1 MKVTLLRATNDPD
14 FICAV
19 SAYMC
24 RNKVEWNKDAFKRD
38 HLINILRKCILNGH
52 HSILEHASFTFY
64 IEGISRVTSHQ
75 LVRHRIASY
84 SQLSQRASKVDFK
97 SFVYPPNITPK
108 DYQLMYKTWKLI
120 YCTYQM
126 LLSGGMKKEDAR
138 YILPSACTTSIVVT
152 MNARELRHFFEM
164 RLFNE
169 NAQWE
174 IKNLAKQMFYWVGNK
189 YVIFEDQWKKYKEQ

>member
-1 MKVTLLRATNDPD
+1 
-14 FICAV
+14 
-19 SAYMC
+19 
-24 RNKVEWNKDAFKRD
+24 
-38 HLINILRKCILNGH
+38 
-52 HSILEHASFTFY
+52 
-64 IEGISRVTSHQ
+64 
-75 LVRHRIASY
+75 
-84 SQLSQRASKVDFK
+84 
-97 SFVYPPNITPK
+97 
-108 DYQLMYKTWKLI
+108 
-120 YCTYQM
+120 M